1 MNIYEFSL
9 TLACLFLAL
18 LSVTTTP
25 IDLDDEMLDRE
36 LRGDELFEG
45 DLDDNM
51 AAFRRDDDS
60 FVRDAK
66 AAQWSKNFMGIS
78 SLDNSVKGFAS
89 QHLRCRNNDVCK
101 YAGKKMFKC
110 KCNSLQYCVAAT
122 PMANAYC
129 KYSAVGFVY
138 EQ

>member
-89 QHLRCRNNDVCK
+89 QHVSQF
-101 YAGKKMFKC
+101 YF
-110 KCNSLQYCVAAT
+110 
-122 PMANAYC
+122 
-129 KYSAVGFVY
+129 
-138 EQ
+138 

>member
-1 MNIYEFSL
+1 MNIYEFSFA
-9 TLACLFLAL
+9 LACLFLAL

-51 AAFRRDDDS
+51 AAFRRDDTS

-89 QHLRCRNNDVCK
+89 QHVSQF
-101 YAGKKMFKC
+101 YF
-110 KCNSLQYCVAAT
+110 
-122 PMANAYC
+122 
-129 KYSAVGFVY
+129 
-138 EQ
+138 